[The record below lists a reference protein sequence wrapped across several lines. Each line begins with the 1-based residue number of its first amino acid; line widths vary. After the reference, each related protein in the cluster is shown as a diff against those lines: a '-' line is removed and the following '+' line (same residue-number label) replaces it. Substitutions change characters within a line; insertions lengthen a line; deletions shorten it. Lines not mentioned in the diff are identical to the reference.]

1 MPPNKTVV
9 NQRHPEIVARP
20 TSNGTVDPPNANPE
34 EHCTDESPD
43 EPAIPWADAVP
54 DVNMEVDERENETIL
69 ARLAAVAKAPSND
82 HSQGHANSPLNKYT
96 NGTMLV
102 IHDIAPMT
110 LLEGI
115 DEKQLG
121 TWLQTATGKVLA
133 RPFDLAVGYQPNHPA
148 IAKTLIAAVNEIT
161 GQNNIAV
168 AAPIRSKH
176 YKKKHPITFLIHN
189 LSPDGASMLL
199 EKRVWSSIEISFQV
213 APLNQD
219 KPNFLFTLTGIL
231 TQELDHVK
239 PLMAAAWV
247 DRVTGNFV
255 KELIEQTPPGEQK
268 QLALDIDNFLRSTT
282 VAKLDIKSK
291 GGKGDP
297 HFNLYADSKFLKK
310 DDTWI
315 EIRNFLKGRVYH
327 SQLYRKGEARENFF
341 YCSLCHGRDHPR
353 GLCQF
358 PKLPGWNGG
367 GRNPLPP
374 TNLIHNDSAGPSY
387 SQPGPRRLPPP
398 YHTPNGNGRN
408 AFPRRSL

>member
-1 MPPNKTVV
+1 M
-9 NQRHPEIVARP
+9 
-20 TSNGTVDPPNANPE
+20 
-34 EHCTDESPD
+34 SPD

-54 DVNMEVDERENETIL
+54 DVTMEVDERENETIL
-69 ARLAAVAKAPSND
+69 ARLAAVAKIPSSD
-82 HSQGHANSPLNKYT
+82 HSQGHANSLLNKYT
-96 NGTMLV
+96 NGTMPE
-102 IHDIAPMT
+102 IHDIAPMA

-115 DEKQLG
+115 DEKQLSI
-121 TWLQTATGKVLA
+121 WLQTATGKVLA
-133 RPFDLAVGYQPNHPA
+133 RPFDLAVSYQPNHHA

-168 AAPIRSKH
+168 AAPIRSKN
-176 YKKKHPITFLIHN
+176 YRKKHPITFLIHN
-189 LSPDGASMLL
+189 LSPNGVSTLL
-199 EKRVWSSIEISFQV
+199 EKGIWSSNEISFQA

-219 KPNFLFTLTGIL
+219 KPNFLFTLTGVL

-255 KELIEQTPPGEQK
+255 KELIEQTPPGEQE
-268 QLALDIDNFLRSTT
+268 QLALDIDNFLHSTT
-282 VAKLDIKSK
+282 VTKLDIKSK

-310 DDTWI
+310 DETWI

-327 SQLYRKGEARENFF
+327 SQLYGKGEARESFF

-374 TNLIHNDSAGPSY
+374 ANLTHNNNAGPSY
-387 SQPGPRRLPPP
+387 GQHGPRRLPPS
-398 YHTPNGNGRN
+398 YQAPNGYSRINL
-408 AFPRRSL
+408 PRRSL